1 MFCKQCGNE
10 ISDLSL
16 KKCPKCNTTVGK
28 GGRFC
33 PDCGK
38 KLGQGEKCS
47 CSSIKPEEGLNKKSD
62 VSVIENLRPNTKL
75 QKKEE
80 PNPTVNK
87 RIAGNPLLEKIARGD
102 GATDKSKEIIKEEA
116 VKMVYG
122 KDMTVEKL
130 ETLKKQKREAEIKS
144 GASEPE
150 NVKNNVEEAKEIEE
164 IPITFDKTEE
174 KCDDS
179 ASKPSEKCE
188 KPLSKTSE
196 KCKEDVLKS
205 PNVPDGRKTNFV
217 TGAVNA
223 QVQNQHNE
231 YAEKQIQPEM
241 SKPKTVLNQDAE
253 DSKNLF
259 PEAFTPGN
267 MQYNHQSQAPVMHGP
282 VSRPYSS
289 PPVEK
294 KKKFDGMWVAGLI
307 CSVLSLSG
315 VKFIPFLVFF
325 ILSLLFGIID
335 IFLNEKKTGIGVLIG
350 EAIIG
355 IYFFISVLGGVL

>member
-33 PDCGK
+33 SDCGK

-47 CSSIKPEEGLNKKSD
+47 CSSVKPEKGLNKKSD
-62 VSVIENLRPNTKL
+62 VSVIENLRPNTKF

-102 GATDKSKEIIKEEA
+102 GATDKSKEIIQEEA
-116 VKMVYG
+116 VKIVYG

-130 ETLKKQKREAEIKS
+130 EALEKQKQKAEEKETEVEEKKVDSEVEVKKS
-144 GASEPE
+144 DTA
-150 NVKNNVEEAKEIEE
+150 KNNAEPIKKEE
-164 IPITFDKTEE
+164 IPVTFNKAEE
-174 KCDDS
+174 KCDIQTL
-179 ASKPSEKCE
+179 KPSEKCE
-188 KPLSKTSE
+188 KPLPKTSE
-196 KCKEDVLKS
+196 KCKEVQI
-205 PNVPDGRKTNFV
+205 PVPPANMKTGISEPEV
-217 TGAVNA
+217 T
-223 QVQNQHNE
+223 E
-231 YAEKQIQPEM
+231 ITRL
-241 SKPKTVLNQDAE
+241 SKPKTVLNQDTE

-259 PEAFTPGN
+259 PEAFAPGN

-282 VSRPYSS
+282 VSKPYSS

-355 IYFFISVLGGVL
+355 IYFFISVLGGIL